1 MNTIYEVYTSDSIT
15 RQTKRGRGRKL
26 AEIVGDP
33 NFFALAEKKLRERSE
48 AAGDCILWSGAKF
61 RSGYGAITIGGATY
75 LAHRLSWAINN
86 RSVPGEGMHVMHS
99 CDVRHCINPAHLSLG
114 TAADNLADAKS
125 KGRTGRAKGSSS
137 ARAKWSEE
145 QVLQAAHMRV
155 EGFSWERI
163 GREFGVHAS
172 TVFAAV
178 SGRQWPHLRGQ
189 IAAIIGR

>member
-1 MNTIYEVYTSDSIT
+1 MNTIYGIYTSDKNA
-15 RQTKRGRGRKL
+15 RHTKRGRGRKL

-33 NFFALAEKKLRERSE
+33 NFFALAEKKLNERSE
-48 AAGDCILWSGAKF
+48 RAAECVLWTGARF
-61 RSGYGAITIGGATY
+61 RGGYGAITIGGATY
-75 LAHRLSWAINN
+75 SAHRLSWAIHNH
-86 RSVPGEGMHVMHS
+86 SVPGEGMQVMHS

-114 TAADNLADAKS
+114 TAADNLADAKR
-125 KGRTGRAKGSSS
+125 KGRTGRAKGSGSVRS
-137 ARAKWSEE
+137 KWSEA
-145 QVLQAAHMRV
+145 QVLQAAHMRA

-178 SGRQWPHLRGQ
+178 SGRQWPHLRGE